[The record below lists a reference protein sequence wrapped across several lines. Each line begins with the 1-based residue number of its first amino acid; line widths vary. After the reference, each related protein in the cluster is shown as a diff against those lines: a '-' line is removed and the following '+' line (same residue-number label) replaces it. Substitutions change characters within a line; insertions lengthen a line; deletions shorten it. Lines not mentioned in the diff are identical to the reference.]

1 MYITQNTMCHT
12 IPHQKT
18 RMVVIV
24 AITVSVIVVGA
35 VVASVIVLAKWLRVR
50 KIMSKMS
57 QKEIEL
63 RRKLHLGWEGS
74 NYIRFGSAK

>member
-1 MYITQNTMCHT
+1 MCHT

-18 RMVVIV
+18 RMVVVVVIAAT
-24 AITVSVIVVGA
+24 AIAVGA
-35 VVASVIVLAKWLRVR
+35 VVASVATLIRWLRIR

-57 QKEIEL
+57 QQEIEL
-63 RRKLHLGWEGS
+63 RREFHLGWEGS

>member
-1 MYITQNTMCHT
+1 MCHT

-18 RMVVIV
+18 RMVVVVVIAAT
-24 AITVSVIVVGA
+24 AIAVGA
-35 VVASVIVLAKWLRVR
+35 VVASVATLIRWLRIR

-57 QKEIEL
+57 QQEIEL